1 MNILH
6 IISSGGM
13 YGAEAVILNL
23 SRTLNQGPH
32 QSMLGVFSNSAQPN
46 LQLHETATAQHLQ
59 SHLIPCNR
67 QVDLT
72 VPASIRSLAQQT
84 QADVVHA
91 HGYKADI
98 YTFLALRNT
107 RTPLVSTCHTWYDNN
122 ALLRLYGALDRR
134 TLRSYAAVIAVSE
147 EVRQRLLAARVPSH
161 RVSLIRNGIDLSPFD
176 RPRAA
181 ESDTRPLTVGLV
193 GRLSQEKGIDLFL
206 RAAARVLTHLPS
218 TQFLIAGDGPDRPTL
233 QSLIDDLGIGA
244 NATLLGRTEDMPAFY
259 ASLDLMVSS
268 SRQEGLPI
276 ALLEGMASRLPIVA
290 TSVGAVPALI
300 SHQQTG
306 LLVPAENIDALS
318 SAILTLLQHPDLRLQ
333 YGTAAQ
339 HLIAQQFS
347 AQRMTS
353 DYLGVYQAVLHERH
367 PDHRATEGQEPA
379 KGSAR

>member
-1 MNILH
+1 MKILH

-23 SRTLNQGPH
+23 SRTLNQGSH

-46 LQLHETATAQHLQ
+46 LQLHEAATAQHLQ

-67 QVDLT
+67 QLDLT

-84 QADVVHA
+84 EADVVHA

-98 YTFLALRNT
+98 YTSFALRNT
-107 RTPLVSTCHTWYDNN
+107 RTPLVSTCHTWYDNS

-134 TLRSYAAVIAVSE
+134 ILRSYAAVIAVSD

-176 RPRAA
+176 RPHAP
-181 ESDTRPLTVGLV
+181 ESATRPLTVGLV

-218 TQFLIAGDGPDRPTL
+218 TQFLVAGDGPDRPAL
-233 QSLIDDLGIGA
+233 QSLIDDLGIAA

-259 ASLDLMVSS
+259 ASLHLLVSS

-290 TSVGAVPALI
+290 TSVGAVPTLI
-300 SHQQTG
+300 GHQQTG
-306 LLVPAENIDALS
+306 LLVPAENVDALS
-318 SAILTLLQHPDLRLQ
+318 SAMLTLLHDPDLRLQ
-333 YGTAAQ
+333 YGTAA
-339 HLIAQQFS
+339 HNLIAQQFS
-347 AQRMTS
+347 AQRMTAE
-353 DYLGVYQAVLHERH
+353 YLRIYQAVLHERH
-367 PDHRATEGQEPA
+367 P
-379 KGSAR
+379 